1 MFGLLS
7 IPYFESKSQEQELQN
22 IVNENYIDIN
32 VGNYESALIKAKSLH
47 YTANW
52 SSEIEEKWDDTRKA
66 IIKIIEE
73 KMK

>member
-22 IVNENYIDIN
+22 IVNEIYIDIN